1 MMKKHDR
8 KPRKR
13 FQSPF
18 LSSGFLVPL
27 LILMAAG
34 MALLLVQWAILSS
47 DEDSF
52 TVGAPSPQTYRVIE
66 PMRYEDQAAT
76 AALREMASGSIVGVT
91 VRDLSAKTRL
101 RKRLEALRAV
111 DELPRETL
119 VAYVPGPLLDAL
131 SGMGERERTRLLA
144 LTEQVGEAYI
154 DRLEAEGE
162 NVDSGKEAS
171 LLWEEIGNKVP
182 SVDDANLVYQVLA
195 KLGDLNFR
203 VDSELT
209 ERVRRTA
216 ADDIPAIERRLEV
229 GDVIIERGET
239 VSPQVARLLRLQG
252 YMENVFPIRHLC
264 VILVLSLFLPLWLNM
279 VGRDAGERRPSWGC
293 VAFLVLVAWFF
304 EALAAMFHLAGA
316 GMVPAVLA
324 SCLCSQGAFAF
335 NAALTG
341 TVTGVFAVLNPTFY
355 DFTLMLVLAVFA
367 ATLGGH
373 LLNNPESRTQIN
385 RRVFLLTAL
394 LTGVRLLLRW
404 LQGGTLV
411 SEFFHL
417 LAPGWA
423 LWAEYGFYFLFELTG
438 AHLVSMLLPTV
449 EESLGVL
456 SVLRLRELS
465 HPSSPLLRTLQREAP
480 GTYQH
485 CLTIATLI
493 EAVAADMG
501 MDVNLV
507 RAGAYSHD
515 IGKLRRPQFYV
526 ENQQGGPNAHD
537 EMSPSLS
544 AITIISHVNEG
555 LQMAWDAKL
564 PKRIRDFIAE
574 HHGTTCVRYFYNK
587 AKAAGEKADRGR
599 SATVEWSDFCYPG
612 PKPRSRET
620 ALLMIVD
627 STEAAVRS
635 MNLGRKL
642 VSEDEPEGADEG
654 GHPNR
659 GRSRNILAL
668 RQVVD
673 QVVSSKAGE
682 DQFSEVNFTQKDLAQ
697 VKESLLNALLSLYH
711 TRRVKKIEEK
721 GQK

>member
-34 MALLLVQWAILSS
+34 TALLLVQWAILSS

-66 PMRYEDQAAT
+66 PMRYEDQAVT

-394 LTGVRLLLRW
+394 LTGGRLLLRW

-438 AHLVSMLLPTV
+438 AHLVSMLLPAV

-507 RAGAYSHD
+507 RAGAYYHD